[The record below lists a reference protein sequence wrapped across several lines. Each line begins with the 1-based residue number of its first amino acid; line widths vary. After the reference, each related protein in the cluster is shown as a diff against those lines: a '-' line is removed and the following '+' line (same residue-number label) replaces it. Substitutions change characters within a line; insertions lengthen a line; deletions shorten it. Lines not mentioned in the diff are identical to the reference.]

1 MNTPV
6 YRMEPDNTETLVGF
20 AGNVTEAILMIEE
33 DRRKIDYDIGYHW
46 KPPVEEECECHR
58 TT

>member
-46 KPPVEEECECHR
+46 KPPVEEECK
-58 TT
+58 

>member
-20 AGNVTEAILMIEE
+20 AANVTEAILMIEE
-33 DRRKIDYDIGYHW
+33 DRAKIDYDIGYHW
-46 KPPVEEECECHR
+46 KPPVE
-58 TT
+58 